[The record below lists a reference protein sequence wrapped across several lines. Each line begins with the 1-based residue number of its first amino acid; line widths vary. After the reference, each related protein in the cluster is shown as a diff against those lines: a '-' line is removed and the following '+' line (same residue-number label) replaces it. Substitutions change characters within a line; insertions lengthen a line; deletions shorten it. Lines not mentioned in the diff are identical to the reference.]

1 MEPQDILSSEDSV
14 QRKNMSNT
22 ADNNV
27 VTDSEMNAVSSSVD
41 SPEVVCEAAP
51 SDSEVVRA
59 DSVSGIY
66 SREQIIERIKA
77 LLEMPVEEVKDEIDA
92 LKQLYYKQRKNEIE
106 EAHRKYDE
114 KTDGEKRG
122 DTRYGYPDGSENRGY
137 QSNRQSG
144 QKGRG
149 IY

>member
-66 SREQIIERIKA
+66 SREQIIDRKSTRLNSSHSRA
-77 LLEMPVEEVKDEIDA
+77 SRMPSSA
-92 LKQLYYKQRKNEIE
+92 
-106 EAHRKYDE
+106 
-114 KTDGEKRG
+114 
-122 DTRYGYPDGSENRGY
+122 
-137 QSNRQSG
+137 
-144 QKGRG
+144 
-149 IY
+149 